1 MKSAKTFVY
10 RIHGEPNYEK
20 LEGLRG
26 FASNF
31 GYKMEEATSGKAAA
45 DALRD
50 LLSSSLGKPEH
61 SAFENIA
68 LRSMAKA
75 VYSTDNIGHYGLAFK
90 FYTHFTSPIRRYPD
104 LMVHRLLSSYLQN
117 GSSADKGRFE
127 KECIHA
133 SERELVAADAER
145 TSVKYKLVEF
155 MQDKVGMEFDGAV
168 SGVTEWGMYVELD
181 ETHIEGVVALR
192 EMRSDFF
199 EFDEKRYRLVGRR
212 TRKEYRL
219 GDRVRIRVAAANL
232 EQRLLDFE
240 LIEPETANQV
250 SSAISPPRFNPVIS
264 TGAKRSGEI
273 SSDPDGLDDDQRAL
287 EDATQERYRS
297 PLPRGHKTLSFLSGR
312 TSHAGHRRSGCKK
325 K

>member
-1 MKSAKTFVY
+1 M
-10 RIHGEPNYEK
+10 
-20 LEGLRG
+20 
-26 FASNF
+26 
-31 GYKMEEATSGKAAA
+31 
-45 DALRD
+45 
-50 LLSSSLGKPEH
+50 
-61 SAFENIA
+61 
-68 LRSMAKA
+68 
-75 VYSTDNIGHYGLAFK
+75 
-90 FYTHFTSPIRRYPD
+90 
-104 LMVHRLLSSYLQN
+104 
-117 GSSADKGRFE
+117 
-127 KECIHA
+127 
-133 SERELVAADAER
+133 REQVAADAER

-181 ETHIEGVVALR
+181 ETHIEGMVALR

-240 LIEPETANQV
+240 LIEPETADQA
-250 SSAISPPRFNPVIS
+250 SSVIS

-297 PLPRGHKTLSFLSGR
+297 PLPRGHKKLSFRSGR
-312 TSHAGHRRSGCKK
+312 TSHSGHRRSGGKK